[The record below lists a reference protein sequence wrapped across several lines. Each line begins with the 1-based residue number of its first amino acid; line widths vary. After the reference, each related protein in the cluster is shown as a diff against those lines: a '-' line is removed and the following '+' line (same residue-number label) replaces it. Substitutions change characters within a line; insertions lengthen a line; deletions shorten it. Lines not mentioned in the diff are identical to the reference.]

1 MDELQALWDR
11 ASRAE
16 NTHMNRGA
24 LERLISRKS
33 GDELEKFRKV
43 VVIEYYLTLILFPVV
58 AIGGYQLI
66 PGIAAYWALLVFFT
80 GCLFFY
86 HKSLQKFRQIH
97 VSDDLQTYL
106 QKALAFLKS
115 YVRQYIAI
123 CWVGGLVGLYVGFF
137 MGDGTAKDTLLGPA
151 ASEGR
156 MTDWLNQHAWVSD
169 VGTIFFL
176 LGFIAAVHFY
186 IKFLYSDRIRN
197 LQQLLDELKEV

>member
-1 MDELQALWDR
+1 MDELQALWNR

-16 NTHMNRGA
+16 NTSMDRGV

-43 VVIEYYLTLILFPVV
+43 VVLEYYLTLILFPLI
-58 AIGGYQLI
+58 AIGSYQLI
-66 PGIAAYWALLVFFT
+66 PEFSAYLALLVFFA

-106 QKALAFLKS
+106 QKAMAFLKS

-123 CWVGGLVGLYVGFF
+123 CWVGGLVGLYVGLFI
-137 MGDGTAKDTLLGPA
+137 GNDTANDTLLSPA
-151 ASEGR
+151 TSEGR
-156 MTDWLNQHAWVSD
+156 MPDWLNQYEWVSD
-169 VGTIFFL
+169 AGTIFFL